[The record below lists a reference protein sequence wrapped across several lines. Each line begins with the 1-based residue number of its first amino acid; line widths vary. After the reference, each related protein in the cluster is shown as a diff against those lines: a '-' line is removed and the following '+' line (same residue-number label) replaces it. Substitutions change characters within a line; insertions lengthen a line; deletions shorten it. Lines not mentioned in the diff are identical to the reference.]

1 MEATKQTKQRKQSVQ
16 PQIIH
21 YPTFTPRHY
30 QEELLDAFFLLKMK
44 RFYYLCHRR
53 AGKDMTCWNLMWGAA
68 LQRVGTYLY
77 LLPQHNQSRKVI
89 WKGMIGDGR
98 SFVSMIPKQLINK
111 INNTNMSIELING
124 SVIQLGGGKNFDTLM
139 GTNPVGIVLSE
150 FALHSPLVLPYLSP
164 ILVENGGWLI
174 CQTTPRGKNHAYKTF
189 LAANNDDDWF
199 VRRWSIAETKKND
212 GTPVISDHQIDAE
225 RRSGVSE
232 ELIRQEWML
241 DWNIGNVGAYFTQ
254 ELDDAEYGGRIC
266 NWTINP
272 NLPVYTFWDLGISD
286 ATAVWFMQPDGFD
299 LKMVYYYE
307 DTGKGFHH
315 YACVLDDLK
324 IRFGFKYKY
333 HYAPHDAKHR
343 QWGYTPRSTL
353 ALAAE
358 CGITFL
364 LVPNTSIE
372 TRIQAAKAI
381 FPQVWIHQAN
391 CALGLEA
398 LRSYMREYDEENRCF
413 KEKPF
418 HNWSSH
424 SADSYTYFA
433 VTWRESFQRPD
444 ISMPTT
450 YQMDF

>member
-1 MEATKQTKQRKQSVQ
+1 MDAKKISIKQQTIKQ
-16 PQIIH
+16 QIIH
-21 YPTFTPRHY
+21 YPTFVPRHY

-98 SFVSMIPKQLINK
+98 SFVSMIPKQLVNK
-111 INNTNMSIELING
+111 INNTNMSVELING

-199 VRRWSIAETKKND
+199 VRRWSIAETKKHD
-212 GTPVISDHQIDAE
+212 GTPVISDKQIDAE

-286 ATAVWFMQPDGFD
+286 ATAIWFMQPDGYD

-333 HYAPHDAKHR
+333 HYAPHDAKNR

-364 LVPNTSIE
+364 LVPNTTID

-381 FPQVWIHQAN
+381 FPQVWIHQNN

-413 KEKPF
+413 KDKPF
-418 HNWSSH
+418 HNWASH
-424 SADSYTYFA
+424 SSDSFSYFA
-433 VTWRESFQRPD
+433 VTWRETFQRPEM
-444 ISMPTT
+444 SMPTT